1 VGLSLLVQPAIS
13 AMIGAWRFGEVPGS
27 LEMVGALMVVAALVI
42 ARLPS
47 RA

>member
-1 VGLSLLVQPAIS
+1 
-13 AMIGAWRFGEVPGS
+13 MIGAWRFGEVPGS

-47 RA
+47 RG